1 MAIGPDD
8 DILQDFLVEAGEI
21 QEQLG
26 EQLVELER
34 SPGDK
39 ELLNA
44 VFRGFHTIK
53 GGAGFLNLKPLVD
66 VCHRAEDAFNVFRQG
81 ERAIDSTVMD
91 VMLQVLDI
99 LKQMFADIR
108 AGSDP
113 VPAEQ
118 WLLDQVEQLAK
129 PDASPARQVQPIP
142 TESQNQSQPAV
153 AVNTAAT
160 MPMGTGAARDNEGV
174 DSGDSGSDSSTQS
187 NAEIS
192 DAEFESILDQIH
204 GMGGSQTSHASPGTG
219 DAAIQA
225 AAADSAS
232 SGDIT
237 DEEFEQLLDRLQG
250 ENTGNMPAQI
260 SRGQSH
266 ESNNSAESVE
276 SDDVAVLEAVPEKHP
291 VTRAKP
297 PVKTRSEQVSYVPA
311 STVEEQG
318 VHKKEMGQQETTI
331 RVDTRRL
338 DDIMNLVGELVLV
351 RNRLSTLR
359 NNVNDDEVDK
369 AVSNLDLVTS
379 DLQSAA
385 MKTRMQPIKKVFS
398 RFPRVVRDIARS
410 LKKEVTLELVGEE
423 TDLDKNLVEA
433 LADPLVHLVRNAVD
447 HGIESPEDREAA
459 GKPRMGKI
467 VLSAKHAGDHIQLAI
482 NDDGAGMDPE
492 SIRKKAVEKGAVD
505 PDSAARLDERG
516 CFNLIFLPGL
526 STKESI
532 SEISGR
538 GVGMDVVKNSISR
551 LNGTIE
557 IESEKGKGSCL
568 TIKVPLTLAILP
580 TLMIMLEDRIFAL
593 PLANVSEIFDL
604 DLRKTKVVDGQQVVL
619 VRNTALPIFYLQS
632 WLMNK
637 SYGNE
642 NAESGHVVVVNIGSQ
657 YIGFVVDKLIGQE
670 EVVTKPL
677 GAMLRGTKGFA
688 GATITGDGR
697 IALILDIPGLLSK
710 YGRRR

>member
-1 MAIGPDD
+1 MALGPDD
-8 DILQDFLVEAGEI
+8 DILQDFLIEAGEI

-81 ERAIDSTVMD
+81 ERMIDSTVMD
-91 VMLQVLDI
+91 VILQVLDI
-99 LKQMFADIR
+99 LKQMFTDLG
-108 AGSDP
+108 AGREP
-113 VPAEQ
+113 VPAEDE
-118 WLLDQVEQLAK
+118 LLKQLEQLIEPVDVAGEAQRAGAVESTA
-129 PDASPARQVQPIP
+129 PVLNTSDSPASVERHG
-142 TESQNQSQPAV
+142 
-153 AVNTAAT
+153 TAGAGADVDT
-160 MPMGTGAARDNEGV
+160 VSDTDTTGLTAGAD
-174 DSGDSGSDSSTQS
+174 D
-187 NAEIS
+187 EIS
-192 DAEFESILDQIH
+192 DSEFEALLDKLH
-204 GMGGSQTSHASPGTG
+204 GAGKGPAPANPEVPAEAVATGGDSQEGT
-219 DAAIQA
+219 QA
-225 AAADSAS
+225 QA
-232 SGDIT
+232 GDIT
-237 DEEFEQLLDRLQG
+237 DEEFEQLLDRLQS
-250 ENTGNMPAQI
+250 ENAAKAVAPMDNQPDVET
-260 SRGQSH
+260 
-266 ESNNSAESVE
+266 SASEGDS
-276 SDDVAVLEAVPEKHP
+276 DVAVME
-291 VTRAKP
+291 P
-297 PVKTRSEQVSYVPA
+297 PVVRDTVPVSNQRADKAAPA
-311 STVEEQG
+311 PATAGKAQ
-318 VHKKEMGQQETTI
+318 HKPDTGQQEATI
-331 RVDTRRL
+331 RVDTKRL

-351 RNRLSTLR
+351 RNRLATLR
-359 NNVNDDEVDK
+359 NSVNNDEVDK

-379 DLQSAA
+379 DLQTAA

-398 RFPRVVRDIARS
+398 RFPRVVRDIARN
-410 LKKEVTLELVGEE
+410 LKKEVNLELVGEE
-423 TDLDKNLVEA
+423 TGLDKNLVEA

-447 HGIESPEDREAA
+447 HGIESPAEREAV
-459 GKPRMGKI
+459 GKDRVGTI
-467 VLSAKHAGDHIQLAI
+467 VLSAKHAGDHIQLSI
-482 NDDGAGMDPE
+482 RDDGAGMDPE
-492 SIRKKAVEKGAVD
+492 SIRKKAIEKGAID
-505 PDSAARLDERG
+505 PDAAARLDEHG

-526 STKESI
+526 STKENI

-538 GVGMDVVKNSISR
+538 GVGMDVVKNSIAR

-557 IESEKGKGSCL
+557 IDSAKGKGSCI

-604 DLRKTKVVDGQQVVL
+604 DLTKTKVVDGQQVVL
-619 VRNTALPIFYLQS
+619 LRNTALPIFYLQS
-632 WLMNK
+632 WLLDK

>member
-8 DILQDFLVEAGEI
+8 DILQDFLIEAGEI
-21 QEQLG
+21 QEHLG

-34 SPGDK
+34 RPEDK

-81 ERAIDSTVMD
+81 ERSIDSTAMD
-91 VMLQVLDI
+91 IILQVLDI
-99 LKQMFADIR
+99 LKQMFADVR
-108 AGSDP
+108 AGNEP
-113 VPAEQ
+113 LPAEQ
-118 WLLDQVEQLAK
+118 QLLSQLEQLARARPAPAIQTQTTQPETAPAGAFTH
-129 PDASPARQVQPIP
+129 PDTDAG
-142 TESQNQSQPAV
+142 NH
-153 AVNTAAT
+153 AA
-160 MPMGTGAARDNEGV
+160 AQD
-174 DSGDSGSDSSTQS
+174 
-187 NAEIS
+187 EIS
-192 DAEFESILDQIH
+192 DDEFEAMLDH
-204 GMGGSQTSHASPGTG
+204 LHGTG
-219 DAAIQA
+219 KGPATLPAAGGGAEQYA
-225 AAADSAS
+225 APDGGMYAE

-237 DEEFEQLLDRLQG
+237 DEEFEQLLDGLQRG
-250 ENTGNMPAQI
+250 NSPTNQENAPPDSPRRCEETLVVA
-260 SRGQSH
+260 
-266 ESNNSAESVE
+266 VD
-276 SDDVAVLEAVPEKHP
+276 DDVTVLEGIAVRQP
-291 VTRAKP
+291 VQQPALLPTPAVNQAAAGARA
-297 PVKTRSEQVSYVPA
+297 TTSVSQDQSQHRQEA
-311 STVEEQG
+311 
-318 VHKKEMGQQETTI
+318 GQQDTTI

-359 NNVNDDEVDK
+359 IDIDDDEVDK

-398 RFPRVVRDIARS
+398 RFPRVVRDIARA
-410 LKKEVTLELVGEE
+410 LKKEVNLELVGED

-447 HGIESPEDREAA
+447 HGIESPAEREAA
-459 GKPRMGKI
+459 GKSRVGKI

-482 NDDGAGMDPE
+482 RDDGAGMDPDV
-492 SIRKKAVEKGAVD
+492 IRKKAVEKGAID
-505 PDSAARLDERG
+505 PDAAARLDDRG

-526 STKESI
+526 STKEMI

-551 LNGTIE
+551 LNGAIE
-557 IESEKGKGSCL
+557 IDSAKGKGSSI

-580 TLMIMLEDRIFAL
+580 TLMVMVDNSIFAL

-604 DLRKTKVVDGQQVVL
+604 DLTKTKVVDNQQVIL
-619 VRNTALPIFYLQS
+619 LRNTALPIFYLQS
-632 WLMNK
+632 WLLNK
-637 SYGNE
+637 SYGNK
-642 NAESGHVVVVNIGSQ
+642 NAGSGHVVVVNIGSQ

-677 GAMLRGTKGFA
+677 GSMLRGTRGFA

-710 YGRRR
+710 FGRRR

>member
-8 DILQDFLVEAGEI
+8 DILQDFLIEAGEI
-21 QEQLG
+21 QEHLG

-34 SPGDK
+34 RPEDK

-81 ERAIDSTVMD
+81 ERSIDSTAMD
-91 VMLQVLDI
+91 VILQVLDI
-99 LKQMFADIR
+99 LKQMFADVR
-108 AGSDP
+108 AGNDP

-118 WLLDQVEQLAK
+118 QLLSQLEQLSIVRTSP
-129 PDASPARQVQPIP
+129 PDSASKIR
-142 TESQNQSQPAV
+142 AV
-153 AVNTAAT
+153 PSGTAAAAVST
-160 MPMGTGAARDNEGV
+160 PPDIGAAQADMRLTGNHAAGND
-174 DSGDSGSDSSTQS
+174 
-187 NAEIS
+187 EIS
-192 DAEFESILDQIH
+192 DDEFEAMLDNLH
-204 GMGGSQTSHASPGTG
+204 GAGKGPAALPESDGAAEQSTRPESGLHA
-219 DAAIQA
+219 D
-225 AAADSAS
+225 

-237 DEEFEQLLDRLQG
+237 DEEFEQLLDRLQR
-250 ENTGNMPAQI
+250 GNPI
-260 SRGQSH
+260 SNPPNAVSDCPSRS
-266 ESNNSAESVE
+266 EETPVLAE
-276 SDDVAVLEAVPEKHP
+276 DDGVAVLDEVAVTQPLP
-291 VTRAKP
+291 SAPMSTPAGN
-297 PVKTRSEQVSYVPA
+297 QVPA
-311 STVEEQG
+311 TVRTKAAVSQDQAQHRQET
-318 VHKKEMGQQETTI
+318 GQQDATI

-359 NNVNDDEVDK
+359 IDINDDEVDK

-398 RFPRVVRDIARS
+398 RFPRVVRDISRT
-410 LKKEVTLELVGEE
+410 LKKEVILELAGEE

-447 HGIESPEDREAA
+447 HGIECPAEREAA
-459 GKPRMGKI
+459 GKSRVGTI
-467 VLSAKHAGDHIQLAI
+467 ILSAKHAGDHIQLAI
-482 NDDGAGMDPE
+482 RDDGAGMDADV
-492 SIRKKAVEKGAVD
+492 IRKKAVEKGAID
-505 PDSAARLDERG
+505 PDAAARLDDRG

-526 STKESI
+526 STKEKI

-557 IESEKGKGSCL
+557 IDSAKGKGSSI

-580 TLMIMLEDRIFAL
+580 TLMIMVDNSVFAL

-604 DLRKTKVVDGQQVVL
+604 DLTKTKVVDNQQVIL
-619 VRNTALPIFYLQS
+619 LRNTALPIFYLQS
-632 WLMNK
+632 WLLNK
-637 SYGNE
+637 SYGNR

-677 GAMLRGTKGFA
+677 GSMLRGTRGFS

-710 YGRRR
+710 FGRRC